1 MANITTEIDN
11 ILNRICVLAKKDN
24 YKYEYKGAKIHIPSY
39 YYFLEIYQQERYDER
54 VSCVFV
60 FNEYSIFF
68 EHVYEAVEKRK
79 LIFDVSSSSCEEYN
93 KKYLLFL
100 LNFFEKNSICLNEFP
115 PKWFLDA
122 VEISSEIYSK
132 NFPDEAAR
140 YKNEGVKLWELW
152 GNKNKTSG

>member
-1 MANITTEIDN
+1 MM
-11 ILNRICVLAKKDN
+11 RGFHV
-24 YKYEYKGAKIHIPSY
+24 
-39 YYFLEIYQQERYDER
+39 FL
-54 VSCVFV
+54 FLM
-60 FNEYSIFF
+60 SIQFF

-79 LIFDVSSSSCEEYN
+79 PIFDGSYSSCEEYN

-100 LNFFEKNSICLNEFP
+100 LSFFEKNSIYLNKFP

-122 VEISSEIYSK
+122 VESSSEIYSK

-140 YKNEGVKLWELW
+140 YKNEGTKLWEFW